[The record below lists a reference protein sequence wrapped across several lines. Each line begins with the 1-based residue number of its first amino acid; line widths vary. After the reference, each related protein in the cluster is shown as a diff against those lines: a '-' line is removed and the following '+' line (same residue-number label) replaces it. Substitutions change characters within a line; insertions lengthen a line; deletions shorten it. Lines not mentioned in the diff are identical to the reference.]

1 MMDKIVSLI
10 TSIGFVENTKLQ
22 YFHDYIYKNYNLIY
36 YIDNKD
42 MLFIELSKK
51 ASSVEYDNIYLYR
64 KSYGIIYSEKIN
76 ELVDILK
83 LEFVEELR
91 KIKIEKLKQKNYI

>member
-1 MMDKIVSLI
+1 MDKIVSLI
-10 TSIGFVENTKLQ
+10 TSIGFIENTKLQ

-42 MLFIELSKK
+42 MLFIELSEM
-51 ASSVEYDNIYLYR
+51 SSPRYLYR

-83 LEFVEELR
+83 SEFVEELR
-91 KIKIEKLKQKNYI
+91 KIKIEKLKRMNSF